1 LVFNYLAFHCSL
13 AACAGIRTAARRLN
27 ALYQKELNDFAE
39 VIHFEVFN
47 MTVAERKRS
56 ELAKPDPSEKDELEN
71 PDEPVLSEEDELDV
85 PAYKRKGIKL
95 KF

>member
-1 LVFNYLAFHCSL
+1 
-13 AACAGIRTAARRLN
+13 
-27 ALYQKELNDFAE
+27 
-39 VIHFEVFN
+39 